1 MEVDS
6 MTTNMLD
13 LFIEEASEHLQ
24 ALNDNLLQLEKDPT
38 NGQLVSE
45 IFRSAHTFKGMSATM
60 GFQQVADLTHAM
72 ENVLDEVRNNRLA
85 VTEHLVDIIF
95 TCTSHLETMVSDI
108 QHGGQGAADISKTVA
123 DLEALLHP
131 EQETDTAVEK
141 TYRIAIQIEEAAILK
156 AVRAVMCLER
166 LAEMGIISETTPD
179 REAIELEEF
188 EHSFEVVLESA
199 QTKEEIEAVI
209 LDISEIE
216 KVTVTE
222 EVEEVQIIEPIKKAA
237 KQTTKRLE
245 NKTIRVQLEKI
256 EKLMNV
262 FEESVIERA
271 RIDEIA
277 EKTNN
282 KELMEHLGRFSSISK
297 EIQNGLLNMRMVPV
311 DSVFNRFPKMVRT
324 LAKELGKKIDL
335 VIEGADTEVDKIVID
350 EIGDPLVHLIRN
362 SVDHGAETVEVR
374 RKNGKNETATINLK
388 AFHSGNNVVIEIV
401 DDGAGINKRKVLEK
415 AIAKNVVTRAESTK
429 MTDSEIFDLL
439 FDSGFSTADQV
450 SDLSGRGV
458 GLDVVRN
465 TILKIGGKISV
476 ESSENA
482 GSTFRIEIPLTLSI
496 IQSMLVATSERRYA
510 VPLAN
515 VAEAITINPADIQH
529 VHGKDLINYRETII
543 EVLDLGECFHETP
556 LTDTDELLLL
566 VVKNAK
572 RTFGLIIKDIIGQRE
587 IVLKTLGGFFSES
600 QIAFSGATILGDG
613 RVVLILNL
621 ETF

>member
-1 MEVDS
+1 

-131 EQETDTAVEK
+131 EQETDLAVEK
-141 TYRIAIQIEEAAILK
+141 TYRIQIQIEEAAILK

-166 LAEMGIISETTPD
+166 LAEMGIISETLPD

-188 EHSFEVVLESA
+188 EQSFEVVLESA

-222 EVEEVQIIEPIKKAA
+222 EVEEVQVIEPIKKAA

-388 AFHSGNNVVIEIV
+388 AFHSGNNVVIEIA

-429 MTDSEIFDLL
+429 MTDAEIFDLL

-543 EVLDLGECFHETP
+543 EVLDLGECFHETA
-556 LTDTDELLLL
+556 LNDTDELLLL

>member
-1 MEVDS
+1 

-38 NGQLVSE
+38 NGGLVSE

-60 GFQQVADLTHAM
+60 GFQQVAGLTHAM
-72 ENVLDEVRNNRLA
+72 ENVLDEVRNNRLV

-108 QHGGQGAADISKTVA
+108 QHGGQGAADITKTVA
-123 DLEALLHP
+123 DLEALLSP
-131 EQETDTAVEK
+131 EQEESTEA
-141 TYRIAIQIEEAAILK
+141 TYQISIKIEDAAILK

-166 LAEMGIISETTPD
+166 LAEIGIISDTTPD

-188 EHSFEVVLESA
+188 EQTFEVVLEST
-199 QTKEEIEAVI
+199 QTKEEIEAVL

-216 KVTVTE
+216 KVTVKE
-222 EVEEVQIIEPIKKAA
+222 EVEETQIVEPIKKTA

-388 AFHSGNNVVIEIV
+388 AYHSGNNVVIEIA

-429 MTDSEIFDLL
+429 MTDTEIFDLL

-496 IQSMLVATSERRYA
+496 IQSMLVATAEYRYA

-515 VAEAITINPADIQH
+515 VAEAITIDRADIQH

-556 LTDTDELLLL
+556 LKDTEELLLL

-572 RTFGLIIKDIIGQRE
+572 RTFGLVIKDIIGQRE
-587 IVLKTLGGFFSES
+587 IVLKTLGSFFSES

>member
-1 MEVDS
+1 

-222 EVEEVQIIEPIKKAA
+222 EVEEDQIIEPIKKAA

-388 AFHSGNNVVIEIV
+388 AFHSGNNVVIEIA

>member
-1 MEVDS
+1 

-24 ALNDNLLQLEKDPT
+24 ALNDNLLQLEKEPT

-108 QHGGQGAADISKTVA
+108 QHGGQGAADITKTVA

-131 EQETDTAVEK
+131 EQEAELVVEK
-141 TYRIAIQIEEAAILK
+141 TYRIQIQIEEAAILK

-166 LAEMGIISETTPD
+166 LAEIGIISETLPD

-188 EHSFEVVLESA
+188 EHTFEVVLESA
-199 QTKEEIEAVI
+199 QSKEEIKAVI
-209 LDISEIE
+209 LAISEIE
-216 KVTVTE
+216 KVIVTE

-388 AFHSGNNVVIEIV
+388 AFHSGNNVVIEIA

-415 AIAKNVVTRAESTK
+415 AITKNVVTRAESTK
-429 MTDSEIFDLL
+429 MTDAEIFDLL

-543 EVLDLGECFHETP
+543 EVLDLGQCFHETP
-556 LTDTDELLLL
+556 LKDTDELLLL

-587 IVLKTLGGFFSES
+587 IVLKTLGSFFSES

>member
-1 MEVDS
+1 

-24 ALNDNLLQLEKDPT
+24 ALNDNLLQLEKEPT

-108 QHGGQGAADISKTVA
+108 QHGGQGAADITKTVA

-131 EQETDTAVEK
+131 EQEAELVVEK
-141 TYRIAIQIEEAAILK
+141 TYRIQIQIEEAAILK

-166 LAEMGIISETTPD
+166 LAEIGIISETLPD

-188 EHSFEVVLESA
+188 EHTFEVVLESA
-199 QTKEEIEAVI
+199 QSKEEIEAVI
-209 LDISEIE
+209 LAISEIE
-216 KVTVTE
+216 KVIVTE

-388 AFHSGNNVVIEIV
+388 AFHSGNNVVIEIA

-415 AIAKNVVTRAESTK
+415 AITKNVVTRAESTK
-429 MTDSEIFDLL
+429 MTDAEIFDLL

-543 EVLDLGECFHETP
+543 ELLDLGQCFHETP
-556 LTDTDELLLL
+556 LKDTDELLLL

-600 QIAFSGATILGDG
+600 QIAFSGATIMGDG

>member
-1 MEVDS
+1 

-85 VTEHLVDIIF
+85 VTEHMVDIIF

-388 AFHSGNNVVIEIV
+388 AFHSGNNVVIEIA

>member
-1 MEVDS
+1 

-24 ALNDNLLQLEKDPT
+24 ALNDNLLQLEKEPT

-108 QHGGQGAADISKTVA
+108 QHGGQGAADITKTVA

-131 EQETDTAVEK
+131 EQEAELVVEK
-141 TYRIAIQIEEAAILK
+141 TYRIQIQIEEAAILK

-166 LAEMGIISETTPD
+166 LAEIGIISETLPD

-188 EHSFEVVLESA
+188 EHTFEVVLESA
-199 QTKEEIEAVI
+199 QSKEEIEAVI
-209 LDISEIE
+209 LAISEIE
-216 KVTVTE
+216 KVIVTE

-415 AIAKNVVTRAESTK
+415 AITKNVVTRAESTK
-429 MTDSEIFDLL
+429 MTDAEIFDLL

-543 EVLDLGECFHETP
+543 EVLDLGQCFHETP
-556 LTDTDELLLL
+556 LKDTDELLLL

-587 IVLKTLGGFFSES
+587 IVLKTLGSFFSES

>member
-1 MEVDS
+1 

-141 TYRIAIQIEEAAILK
+141 TYRIAIQIEEVAILK

-388 AFHSGNNVVIEIV
+388 AFHSGNNVVIEIA

>member
-1 MEVDS
+1 

-24 ALNDNLLQLEKDPT
+24 ALNDNLLQLEKEPT

-108 QHGGQGAADISKTVA
+108 QHGGQGAADITKTVA
-123 DLEALLHP
+123 DLEALLRP
-131 EQETDTAVEK
+131 EQEAELVVEK
-141 TYRIAIQIEEAAILK
+141 TYRIQIQIEEAAILK

-166 LAEMGIISETTPD
+166 LAEIGIISETLPD

-188 EHSFEVVLESA
+188 EHTFEVVLESA
-199 QTKEEIEAVI
+199 QSKEEIEAVI
-209 LDISEIE
+209 LAISEIE
-216 KVTVTE
+216 KVIVTE

-388 AFHSGNNVVIEIV
+388 AFHSGNNVVIEIA

-415 AIAKNVVTRAESTK
+415 AITKNVVTRAESTK
-429 MTDSEIFDLL
+429 MTDAEIFDLL

-543 EVLDLGECFHETP
+543 EVLDLGQCFHETP
-556 LTDTDELLLL
+556 LKDTDELLLL

-587 IVLKTLGGFFSES
+587 IVLKTLGSFFSES

>member
-1 MEVDS
+1 

-13 LFIEEASEHLQ
+13 LFIEESSEHLQ
-24 ALNDNLLQLEKDPT
+24 ALNDNLLQLEKEPT

-108 QHGGQGAADISKTVA
+108 QHGGQGAADITKTVA

-131 EQETDTAVEK
+131 EQEAELVVEK
-141 TYRIAIQIEEAAILK
+141 TYRIQIQIEEAAILK

-166 LAEMGIISETTPD
+166 LAEIGIISETLPD

-188 EHSFEVVLESA
+188 EHTFEVVLESA
-199 QTKEEIEAVI
+199 QSKEEIEAVI
-209 LDISEIE
+209 LAISEIE
-216 KVTVTE
+216 KVIVTE

-388 AFHSGNNVVIEIV
+388 AFHSGNNVVIEIA

-415 AIAKNVVTRAESTK
+415 AITKNVVTRAESTK
-429 MTDSEIFDLL
+429 MTDAEIFDLL

-543 EVLDLGECFHETP
+543 EVLDLGQCFHDTP
-556 LTDTDELLLL
+556 LKDTDELLLL

-587 IVLKTLGGFFSES
+587 IVLKTLGSFFSES

>member
-1 MEVDS
+1 

-38 NGQLVSE
+38 NGGLVSE

-72 ENVLDEVRNNRLA
+72 ENVLDEVRNNRLV

-108 QHGGQGAADISKTVA
+108 QHGGQGAADITKTVA
-123 DLEALLHP
+123 DLEALLSP
-131 EQETDTAVEK
+131 EQEESTEA
-141 TYRIAIQIEEAAILK
+141 TYQISIKIEDAAILK

-166 LAEMGIISETTPD
+166 LAEIGIISDTTPD

-188 EHSFEVVLESA
+188 EQTFEVVLEST
-199 QTKEEIEAVI
+199 QTKEEIEAVL

-216 KVTVTE
+216 KVTVKE
-222 EVEEVQIIEPIKKAA
+222 EVEETQIVEPIKKTA
-237 KQTTKRLE
+237 KQTPKRLE

-388 AFHSGNNVVIEIV
+388 AFHSGNNVVIEIA

-429 MTDSEIFDLL
+429 MTDTEIFDLL

-496 IQSMLVATSERRYA
+496 IQSMLVATAEYRYA

-515 VAEAITINPADIQH
+515 VAEAITIDRADIQH

-556 LTDTDELLLL
+556 LKDTEELLLL

-572 RTFGLIIKDIIGQRE
+572 RTFGLVIKDIIGQRE
-587 IVLKTLGGFFSES
+587 IVLKTLGSFFSES

>member
-1 MEVDS
+1 

-24 ALNDNLLQLEKDPT
+24 ALNDNLLQLEKEPT

-108 QHGGQGAADISKTVA
+108 QHGGQGAADITKTVA

-131 EQETDTAVEK
+131 EQEAELVVEK
-141 TYRIAIQIEEAAILK
+141 TYRIQIQIEEAAILK

-166 LAEMGIISETTPD
+166 LAEIGIISETLPD
-179 REAIELEEF
+179 RESIELEEF
-188 EHSFEVVLESA
+188 EHTFELVLESA
-199 QTKEEIEAVI
+199 QSKEEIEAVI
-209 LDISEIE
+209 LAISEIE
-216 KVTVTE
+216 KVIVTE

-388 AFHSGNNVVIEIV
+388 AFHSGNNVVIEIA

-415 AIAKNVVTRAESTK
+415 AITKNVVTRAESTK
-429 MTDSEIFDLL
+429 MTDAEIFDLL

-543 EVLDLGECFHETP
+543 EVLDLGQCFHETP
-556 LTDTDELLLL
+556 LKDTDELLLL

-587 IVLKTLGGFFSES
+587 IVLKTLGSFFSES

>member
-1 MEVDS
+1 

-24 ALNDNLLQLEKDPT
+24 ALNDNLLQLEKDPA
-38 NGQLVSE
+38 NGGLVSE

-72 ENVLDEVRNNRLA
+72 ENVLDEVRNNRLV

-108 QHGGQGAADISKTVA
+108 QHGGQGAADITKTVA
-123 DLEALLHP
+123 DLEALLSP
-131 EQETDTAVEK
+131 EQEESTEA
-141 TYRIAIQIEEAAILK
+141 TYQISIKIEDAAILK

-166 LAEMGIISETTPD
+166 LAEIGIISDTTPD

-188 EHSFEVVLESA
+188 EQTFEVVLESS
-199 QTKEEIEAVI
+199 QTKEEIEAVL

-216 KVTVTE
+216 KVTVKE
-222 EVEEVQIIEPIKKAA
+222 EVEEVQIAEPIKKTA

-388 AFHSGNNVVIEIV
+388 AFHSGNNVVIEIA

-429 MTDSEIFDLL
+429 MTDTEIFDLL

-496 IQSMLVATSERRYA
+496 IQSMLVATAEYRYA

-515 VAEAITINPADIQH
+515 VAEAITIDRADIQH

-556 LTDTDELLLL
+556 LKDTEELLLL

-572 RTFGLIIKDIIGQRE
+572 RTFGLVIKDIIGQRE
-587 IVLKTLGGFFSES
+587 IVLKTLGSFFSES

>member
-1 MEVDS
+1 

-24 ALNDNLLQLEKDPT
+24 ALNDNLLQLEKEPT

-108 QHGGQGAADISKTVA
+108 QHGGQGAADITKTVA

-131 EQETDTAVEK
+131 EQEAELVVEK
-141 TYRIAIQIEEAAILK
+141 TYRIQIQIEEAAILK

-166 LAEMGIISETTPD
+166 LAEIGIISETLPD
-179 REAIELEEF
+179 REAIELEGF
-188 EHSFEVVLESA
+188 EHTFEVVLESA
-199 QTKEEIEAVI
+199 QSKEEIKAVI
-209 LDISEIE
+209 LAISEIE
-216 KVTVTE
+216 KVIVTE

-388 AFHSGNNVVIEIV
+388 AFHSGNNVVIEIA

-415 AIAKNVVTRAESTK
+415 AITKNVVTRAESTK
-429 MTDSEIFDLL
+429 MTDAEIFDLL

-529 VHGKDLINYRETII
+529 VHGNDLINYRETII
-543 EVLDLGECFHETP
+543 EVLDLGQCFHETP
-556 LTDTDELLLL
+556 LKDTDELLLL

>member
-1 MEVDS
+1 

-131 EQETDTAVEK
+131 EQETDLAVEK
-141 TYRIAIQIEEAAILK
+141 TYRIQIQIEEAAILK

-166 LAEMGIISETTPD
+166 LAEMGIISETLPD

-188 EHSFEVVLESA
+188 EQSFEVVLESA

-222 EVEEVQIIEPIKKAA
+222 EVEEVQVIEPIKKAA

-388 AFHSGNNVVIEIV
+388 AFHSGNNVVIEIA

-429 MTDSEIFDLL
+429 MTDAEIFDLL

-556 LTDTDELLLL
+556 LNDADELLLL

>member
-1 MEVDS
+1 

-131 EQETDTAVEK
+131 EQETDLAVEK
-141 TYRIAIQIEEAAILK
+141 TYRIQIQIEEAAILK

-166 LAEMGIISETTPD
+166 LAEMGIISETLPD

-188 EHSFEVVLESA
+188 EQSFEVVLESA

-216 KVTVTE
+216 KVIVTE
-222 EVEEVQIIEPIKKAA
+222 EVEEVQVIEPIKKAA

-388 AFHSGNNVVIEIV
+388 AFHSGNNVVIEIA

-429 MTDSEIFDLL
+429 MTDAEIFDLL

-543 EVLDLGECFHETP
+543 EVLDLGECFHETA
-556 LTDTDELLLL
+556 LNDTDELLLL

>member
-1 MEVDS
+1 

-38 NGQLVSE
+38 NGGLVSE

-72 ENVLDEVRNNRLA
+72 ENVLDEVRNNRLV

-108 QHGGQGAADISKTVA
+108 QHGGQGAADITKTVA
-123 DLEALLHP
+123 DLEALLSP
-131 EQETDTAVEK
+131 EQEESTEA
-141 TYRIAIQIEEAAILK
+141 TYQISIKIEDAAILK

-166 LAEMGIISETTPD
+166 LAEIGIISDTTPD

-188 EHSFEVVLESA
+188 EQTFDVVLESS
-199 QTKEEIEAVI
+199 QTKEEIEAVL

-216 KVTVTE
+216 KVTIKE
-222 EVEEVQIIEPIKKAA
+222 EVEEVQIAEQIKKTA

-388 AFHSGNNVVIEIV
+388 AFHSGNNVVIEIA

-429 MTDSEIFDLL
+429 MTDTEIFDLL

-496 IQSMLVATSERRYA
+496 IQSMLVTTAEYRYA

-515 VAEAITINPADIQH
+515 VAEAITIDRADIQH

-556 LTDTDELLLL
+556 LKDTEELLLL

-572 RTFGLIIKDIIGQRE
+572 RTFGLVIKDIIGQRE
-587 IVLKTLGGFFSES
+587 IVLKTLGSFFSES

>member
-1 MEVDS
+1 

-108 QHGGQGAADISKTVA
+108 QHGGQGAADITKTVA

-131 EQETDTAVEK
+131 EQETDAAIEK
-141 TYRIAIQIEEAAILK
+141 TYRIQVQIEEAAILK

-166 LAEMGIISETTPD
+166 LAEIGIISETMPD

-188 EHSFEVVLESA
+188 EQTFEVVLESA

-216 KVTVTE
+216 KVTVQE
-222 EVEEVQIIEPIKKAA
+222 EVEEVQIVEPIKKAA

-374 RKNGKNETATINLK
+374 RKNGKNETATISLK
-388 AFHSGNNVVIEIV
+388 AFHSGNNVVIEIA

-543 EVLDLGECFHETP
+543 EVLDLGECFHETA
-556 LTDTDELLLL
+556 LKDTNELLLL

>member
-1 MEVDS
+1 

-388 AFHSGNNVVIEIV
+388 AFHSGNNVVIEIA

-543 EVLDLGECFHETP
+543 EVLDLGEYFHETP

>member
-1 MEVDS
+1 

-24 ALNDNLLQLEKDPT
+24 ALNDNLLQLEKEPT

-108 QHGGQGAADISKTVA
+108 QHGGQGAADITKTVA

-131 EQETDTAVEK
+131 EQEAELVVEK
-141 TYRIAIQIEEAAILK
+141 TYRIQIQIEEAAILK

-166 LAEMGIISETTPD
+166 LAEIGIISETLPD

-188 EHSFEVVLESA
+188 EHTFEVVLESA
-199 QTKEEIEAVI
+199 QSKEEIEAVI
-209 LDISEIE
+209 LAISEIE
-216 KVTVTE
+216 KVIVTE

-388 AFHSGNNVVIEIV
+388 AFHSGNNVVIEIA

-415 AIAKNVVTRAESTK
+415 AITKNVVTRAESTK
-429 MTDSEIFDLL
+429 MTDAEIFDLL

-543 EVLDLGECFHETP
+543 EVLDLGQCFHETP
-556 LTDTDELLLL
+556 LKDTDELLLL

-587 IVLKTLGGFFSES
+587 IVLKTLGSFFSES

>member
-1 MEVDS
+1 

-131 EQETDTAVEK
+131 EQETDLAVEK
-141 TYRIAIQIEEAAILK
+141 TYRIQIQIEEAAILK

-166 LAEMGIISETTPD
+166 LAEMGIISETLPD

-188 EHSFEVVLESA
+188 EQSFEVVLESA

-216 KVTVTE
+216 KVTVIE
-222 EVEEVQIIEPIKKAA
+222 EVEEVQVIEPIKKAA

-388 AFHSGNNVVIEIV
+388 AFHSGNNVVIEIA

-429 MTDSEIFDLL
+429 MTDAEIFDLL

-556 LTDTDELLLL
+556 LNDADELLLL

>member
-1 MEVDS
+1 

-38 NGQLVSE
+38 NGGLVSE

-72 ENVLDEVRNNRLA
+72 ENVLDEVRNNRLV

-108 QHGGQGAADISKTVA
+108 QHGGQGAADITKTVA
-123 DLEALLHP
+123 DLEALLSP
-131 EQETDTAVEK
+131 EQEESTEA
-141 TYRIAIQIEEAAILK
+141 TYQISIKIEDAAILK

-166 LAEMGIISETTPD
+166 LAEIGIISDTTPD

-188 EHSFEVVLESA
+188 EQTFEVVLEST
-199 QTKEEIEAVI
+199 QTKEEIEAVL

-216 KVTVTE
+216 KVTVKE
-222 EVEEVQIIEPIKKAA
+222 EVEETQIVEPIKKTA

-282 KELMEHLGRFSSISK
+282 KELMEHLDRFSSISK

-388 AFHSGNNVVIEIV
+388 AFHSGNNVVIEIA

-429 MTDSEIFDLL
+429 MTDTEIFDLL

-496 IQSMLVATSERRYA
+496 IQSMLVATAEYRYA

-515 VAEAITINPADIQH
+515 VAEAITIDRADIQH

-556 LTDTDELLLL
+556 LKDTEELLLL

-572 RTFGLIIKDIIGQRE
+572 RTFGLVIKDIIGQRE
-587 IVLKTLGGFFSES
+587 IVLKTLGSFFSES

>member
-1 MEVDS
+1 MEMGS

-13 LFIEEASEHLQ
+13 LFIEESSEHLQ
-24 ALNDNLLQLEKDPT
+24 ALNDNLLQLEKEPT

-108 QHGGQGAADISKTVA
+108 QHGGQGAADITKTVA

-131 EQETDTAVEK
+131 EQEAELVVEK
-141 TYRIAIQIEEAAILK
+141 TYRIQIQIEEAAILK

-166 LAEMGIISETTPD
+166 LAEIGIISETLPD

-188 EHSFEVVLESA
+188 EHTFEVVLESA
-199 QTKEEIEAVI
+199 QSKEEIEAVI
-209 LDISEIE
+209 LAISEIE
-216 KVTVTE
+216 KVIVTE

-388 AFHSGNNVVIEIV
+388 AFHSGNNVVIEIA

-415 AIAKNVVTRAESTK
+415 AITKNVVTRAESTK
-429 MTDSEIFDLL
+429 MTDAEIFDLL

-543 EVLDLGECFHETP
+543 EVLDLGQCFHDTP
-556 LTDTDELLLL
+556 LKDTDELLLL

-587 IVLKTLGGFFSES
+587 IVLKTLGSFFSES

>member
-1 MEVDS
+1 

-38 NGQLVSE
+38 NGGLVSE

-72 ENVLDEVRNNRLA
+72 ENVLDEVRNNRLV

-108 QHGGQGAADISKTVA
+108 QHGGQGAADITKTVA
-123 DLEALLHP
+123 DLEALLSP
-131 EQETDTAVEK
+131 EQEESTEA
-141 TYRIAIQIEEAAILK
+141 TYQISIKIEDAAILK

-166 LAEMGIISETTPD
+166 LAEIGIISDTTPD

-188 EHSFEVVLESA
+188 EQTFEVVLESS
-199 QTKEEIEAVI
+199 QTKEEIEAVL

-216 KVTVTE
+216 KVTVKE
-222 EVEEVQIIEPIKKAA
+222 EVEETQIVEQIKKTA

-388 AFHSGNNVVIEIV
+388 AFHSGNNVVIEIA

-429 MTDSEIFDLL
+429 MTDTEIFDLL

-496 IQSMLVATSERRYA
+496 IQSMLVATAEYRYA

-515 VAEAITINPADIQH
+515 VAEAITIDRADIQH

-556 LTDTDELLLL
+556 LKDTEELLLL

-572 RTFGLIIKDIIGQRE
+572 RTFGLVIKDIIGQRE
-587 IVLKTLGGFFSES
+587 IVLKTLGSFFSES

>member
-1 MEVDS
+1 

-38 NGQLVSE
+38 NGGLVSE

-72 ENVLDEVRNNRLA
+72 ENVLDEVRNNRLV

-108 QHGGQGAADISKTVA
+108 QHGGQGAADITKTVA
-123 DLEALLHP
+123 DLEALLSP
-131 EQETDTAVEK
+131 EQEESTEA
-141 TYRIAIQIEEAAILK
+141 TYQISIKIEDAAILK

-166 LAEMGIISETTPD
+166 LAEIGIISDTTPD

-188 EHSFEVVLESA
+188 EQTFEVVLEST
-199 QTKEEIEAVI
+199 QTKEEIEAVL

-216 KVTVTE
+216 KVTVKE
-222 EVEEVQIIEPIKKAA
+222 EVEETQIVEPIKKTA

-388 AFHSGNNVVIEIV
+388 AFHSGNNVVIEIT

-429 MTDSEIFDLL
+429 MTDTEIFDLL

-496 IQSMLVATSERRYA
+496 IQSMLVATAEYRYA

-515 VAEAITINPADIQH
+515 VAEAITIDRADIQH

-556 LTDTDELLLL
+556 LKDTEELLLL

-572 RTFGLIIKDIIGQRE
+572 RTFGLVIKDIIGQRE
-587 IVLKTLGGFFSES
+587 IVLKTLGSFFSES

>member
-1 MEVDS
+1 

-38 NGQLVSE
+38 NGGLVSE

-72 ENVLDEVRNNRLA
+72 ENVLDEVRNNRLV

-108 QHGGQGAADISKTVA
+108 QHGGQGAADITKTVA
-123 DLEALLHP
+123 DLEALLSP
-131 EQETDTAVEK
+131 EQEEPTEA
-141 TYRIAIQIEEAAILK
+141 TYQISIKIEDAAILK

-166 LAEMGIISETTPD
+166 LAEIGIISDTTPD

-188 EHSFEVVLESA
+188 EQTFEVVLESS
-199 QTKEEIEAVI
+199 QTKEEIEAVL

-216 KVTVTE
+216 KVTIKE
-222 EVEEVQIIEPIKKAA
+222 EVEEVQIAEPIKKTA

-388 AFHSGNNVVIEIV
+388 AFHSGNNVVIEIT

-429 MTDSEIFDLL
+429 MTDTEIFDLL

-496 IQSMLVATSERRYA
+496 IQSMLVATAEYRYA

-515 VAEAITINPADIQH
+515 VAEAITIDRADIQH

-556 LTDTDELLLL
+556 LKDTEELLLL
-566 VVKNAK
+566 VVKNAR
-572 RTFGLIIKDIIGQRE
+572 RTFGLVIKDIIGQRE
-587 IVLKTLGGFFSES
+587 IVLKTLGSFFSES

>member
-1 MEVDS
+1 

-24 ALNDNLLQLEKDPT
+24 ALNDNLLQLEKEPT

-108 QHGGQGAADISKTVA
+108 QHGGQGAADITKTVA

-131 EQETDTAVEK
+131 EQEAELVVEK
-141 TYRIAIQIEEAAILK
+141 TYRIQIQIEEAAILK

-166 LAEMGIISETTPD
+166 LAEIGIISETLPD

-188 EHSFEVVLESA
+188 EHTFEVVLESA
-199 QTKEEIEAVI
+199 QSKEEIEAVI
-209 LDISEIE
+209 LAISEIE
-216 KVTVTE
+216 KVIVTE

-388 AFHSGNNVVIEIV
+388 AFHSGNNVVIEIA

-415 AIAKNVVTRAESTK
+415 AITKNVVTRAESTK
-429 MTDSEIFDLL
+429 MTDAEIFDLL

-543 EVLDLGECFHETP
+543 EVLDLGQCLHETP
-556 LTDTDELLLL
+556 LKDTDELLLL

>member
-1 MEVDS
+1 

-24 ALNDNLLQLEKDPT
+24 ALNDNLLQLEKEPT

-108 QHGGQGAADISKTVA
+108 QHGGQGAADITKTVA

-131 EQETDTAVEK
+131 EQEAELVVEK
-141 TYRIAIQIEEAAILK
+141 TYRIQIQIEEAAILK

-166 LAEMGIISETTPD
+166 LAEIGIISETLPD

-188 EHSFEVVLESA
+188 EHTFEVVLESA
-199 QTKEEIEAVI
+199 QSKEEIEAVI
-209 LDISEIE
+209 LAISEIE
-216 KVTVTE
+216 KVIVTE

-277 EKTNN
+277 KKTNN

-388 AFHSGNNVVIEIV
+388 AFHSGNNVVIEIA

-415 AIAKNVVTRAESTK
+415 AITKNVVTRAESTK
-429 MTDSEIFDLL
+429 MTDAEIFDLL

-543 EVLDLGECFHETP
+543 EVLDLGQCFRETP
-556 LTDTDELLLL
+556 LKDTDELLLL

-587 IVLKTLGGFFSES
+587 IVLKTLGSFFSES

>member
-1 MEVDS
+1 

-131 EQETDTAVEK
+131 EQETDLAVEK
-141 TYRIAIQIEEAAILK
+141 TYRIQIQIEEAAILK

-166 LAEMGIISETTPD
+166 LAEMGIISETLPD

-188 EHSFEVVLESA
+188 EQSFEVVLESA
-199 QTKEEIEAVI
+199 QTKEEIETVI

-388 AFHSGNNVVIEIV
+388 AFHSGNNVVIEIA

-429 MTDSEIFDLL
+429 MTDAEIFDLL

-543 EVLDLGECFHETP
+543 EVLDLGECFHERP
-556 LTDTDELLLL
+556 LNDTDELLLL

>member
-1 MEVDS
+1 

-24 ALNDNLLQLEKDPT
+24 ALNDNLLQLEKEPT

-108 QHGGQGAADISKTVA
+108 QHGGQGAADITKTVA
-123 DLEALLHP
+123 NLEALLHP
-131 EQETDTAVEK
+131 EQEAELVVEK
-141 TYRIAIQIEEAAILK
+141 TYRIQIQIEEAAILK

-166 LAEMGIISETTPD
+166 LAEIGIISETLPD

-188 EHSFEVVLESA
+188 EHTFEVVLESA
-199 QTKEEIEAVI
+199 QSKEEIEAVI
-209 LDISEIE
+209 LAISEIE
-216 KVTVTE
+216 KVIVTE

-388 AFHSGNNVVIEIV
+388 AFHSGNNVVIEIA

-415 AIAKNVVTRAESTK
+415 AITKNVVTRAESTK
-429 MTDSEIFDLL
+429 MTDAEIFDLL

-543 EVLDLGECFHETP
+543 EVLDLGQCFHEMP
-556 LTDTDELLLL
+556 LKDTDELLLL

>member
-1 MEVDS
+1 

-24 ALNDNLLQLEKDPT
+24 ALNDNLLQLEKDPA
-38 NGQLVSE
+38 NGGLVSE

-72 ENVLDEVRNNRLA
+72 ENVLDEVRNNRLV

-108 QHGGQGAADISKTVA
+108 QHGGQGAADITKTVA
-123 DLEALLHP
+123 DLEALLSP
-131 EQETDTAVEK
+131 EQEESTEA
-141 TYRIAIQIEEAAILK
+141 TYQISIKIEDAAILK

-166 LAEMGIISETTPD
+166 LAEIGIISDTTPD

-188 EHSFEVVLESA
+188 EQTFEVVLESS
-199 QTKEEIEAVI
+199 QTKEEIEAVL

-216 KVTVTE
+216 KVTVKE
-222 EVEEVQIIEPIKKAA
+222 EVEEVQIAEPIKKTA

-374 RKNGKNETATINLK
+374 RKNGKDETATINLK
-388 AFHSGNNVVIEIV
+388 AFHSGNNVVIEIA

-429 MTDSEIFDLL
+429 MTDTEIFDLL

-496 IQSMLVATSERRYA
+496 IQSMLVATAEYRYA

-515 VAEAITINPADIQH
+515 VAEAITIDRADIQH

-556 LTDTDELLLL
+556 LKDTEELLLL

-572 RTFGLIIKDIIGQRE
+572 RTFGLVIKDIIGQRE
-587 IVLKTLGGFFSES
+587 IVLKTLGSFFSES

>member
-1 MEVDS
+1 

-131 EQETDTAVEK
+131 EQETDLTVEK

-188 EHSFEVVLESA
+188 EQSFEVVLESA
-199 QTKEEIEAVI
+199 QTKDEIKAVI

-222 EVEEVQIIEPIKKAA
+222 EVEEVQVIEPIKKAA
-237 KQTTKRLE
+237 KQATKRLE

-388 AFHSGNNVVIEIV
+388 AFHSGNNVVIEIA

-429 MTDSEIFDLL
+429 MTDAEIFDLL

-543 EVLDLGECFHETP
+543 EVLDLGECLHETP
-556 LTDTDELLLL
+556 LNDTDELLLL
-566 VVKNAK
+566 VAKNAK

>member
-1 MEVDS
+1 

>member
-1 MEVDS
+1 

-131 EQETDTAVEK
+131 EQETDLAVEK
-141 TYRIAIQIEEAAILK
+141 TYRIQIQIEEAAILK

-188 EHSFEVVLESA
+188 EQSFEVVLESA
-199 QTKEEIEAVI
+199 QTKEEIEAVV

-222 EVEEVQIIEPIKKAA
+222 EVEEVQVIEPIKKAA

-388 AFHSGNNVVIEIV
+388 AFHSGNNVVIEIA

-429 MTDSEIFDLL
+429 MTDAEIFDLL

-543 EVLDLGECFHETP
+543 EVLDLGECFHEPP
-556 LTDTDELLLL
+556 LNDTDELLLL

>member
-1 MEVDS
+1 

-131 EQETDTAVEK
+131 EQETDLAVEK
-141 TYRIAIQIEEAAILK
+141 TYRIQIQIEEAAILK

-166 LAEMGIISETTPD
+166 LAEMGIISETLPD

-188 EHSFEVVLESA
+188 EQSFEVVLESA

-216 KVTVTE
+216 KVIVTE

-388 AFHSGNNVVIEIV
+388 AFHSGNNVVIEIA

-429 MTDSEIFDLL
+429 MTDAEIFDLL

-543 EVLDLGECFHETP
+543 EVLDLGECFHETA
-556 LTDTDELLLL
+556 LNDTDELLLL

>member
-1 MEVDS
+1 

-24 ALNDNLLQLEKDPT
+24 ALNDNLLQLEKEPT

-108 QHGGQGAADISKTVA
+108 QHGGQGAADITKTVA

-131 EQETDTAVEK
+131 EQEAELVVEK
-141 TYRIAIQIEEAAILK
+141 TYRIQIQIEEAAILK

-166 LAEMGIISETTPD
+166 LAEIGIISETLPD

-188 EHSFEVVLESA
+188 EHTFEVVLESA
-199 QTKEEIEAVI
+199 QSKEEIEAVI
-209 LDISEIE
+209 LAISEIE
-216 KVTVTE
+216 KVIVTE

-388 AFHSGNNVVIEIV
+388 AFHSGNNVVIEIA

-415 AIAKNVVTRAESTK
+415 GITKNVVTRAESTK
-429 MTDSEIFDLL
+429 MTDAEIFDLL

-543 EVLDLGECFHETP
+543 EVLDLGQCFHETP
-556 LTDTDELLLL
+556 LKDTDELLLL

-587 IVLKTLGGFFSES
+587 IVLKTLGSFFSES

>member
-1 MEVDS
+1 

-131 EQETDTAVEK
+131 EQETDLAVEK
-141 TYRIAIQIEEAAILK
+141 TYRIQIQIEEAAILK

-166 LAEMGIISETTPD
+166 LAEMGIISETLPD

-188 EHSFEVVLESA
+188 EQSFEVVLESA

-222 EVEEVQIIEPIKKAA
+222 EMEEVQVIEPIKKAA

-388 AFHSGNNVVIEIV
+388 AFHSGNNVVIEIA

-429 MTDSEIFDLL
+429 MTDAEIFDLL

-543 EVLDLGECFHETP
+543 EVLDLGECFHETA
-556 LTDTDELLLL
+556 LNDTDELLLL

>member
-1 MEVDS
+1 

-388 AFHSGNNVVIEIV
+388 AFHSGNNVVIEIA

-529 VHGKDLINYRETII
+529 VHCKDLINYRETII

>member
-1 MEVDS
+1 

-108 QHGGQGAADISKTVA
+108 QHGGQGAADITKTVA

-131 EQETDTAVEK
+131 EQETDLAVEK
-141 TYRIAIQIEEAAILK
+141 TYRIQIQIEEAAILK

-188 EHSFEVVLESA
+188 EQSFEVVLESA
-199 QTKEEIEAVI
+199 QTKDEIEAVV

-222 EVEEVQIIEPIKKAA
+222 EVEEVQVIEPIKKAA

-374 RKNGKNETATINLK
+374 RKNGKNETATISLK
-388 AFHSGNNVVIEIV
+388 AFHSGNNVVIEIA

-429 MTDSEIFDLL
+429 MTDAEIFDLL

-543 EVLDLGECFHETP
+543 EVLDLGECFHETA

>member
-1 MEVDS
+1 

-335 VIEGADTEVDKIVID
+335 MIEGADTEVDKIVID

-388 AFHSGNNVVIEIV
+388 AFHSGNNVVIEIA